1 MEKSESLKIQYSL
14 FLVIMLIGIGT
25 SFYFYTK
32 MIENKRL
39 ITEQNQKLDEQNK
52 QLDEQKTVLEQV
64 QTALQERTHQVER
77 IRDSLTAALQNVNES
92 FVENKTVRN
101 QYQRLIETARNTDYY
116 VALYGYNINP
126 VIYNKG
132 ISYLQSYNF
141 ILDGYSL
148 LEERPQWLA
157 QQSTVFYYN
166 KAHAEKATEIA
177 KYMSN
182 LTNQK
187 ITTAIG
193 AGTGIPK
200 DLKDSYISIHLVNV
214 K

>member
-1 MEKSESLKIQYSL
+1 MEKSESIKIQSSI

-39 ITEQNQKLDEQNK
+39 IVQQNK
-52 QLDEQKTVLEQV
+52 QLDEQKTALEQV
-64 QTALQERTHQVER
+64 QVALQERTHQVER

-92 FVENKTVRN
+92 FVKNKTVRS
-101 QYQRLIETARNTDYY
+101 QYQRLIETAKNTDYY
-116 VALYGYNINP
+116 VALYAYNVDPI
-126 VIYNKG
+126 IYKKG

-166 KAHAEKATEIA
+166 KAHAEKAAEIA
-177 KYMSN
+177 KYMSS

-187 ITTAIG
+187 VATAIG

-200 DLKDSYISIHLVNV
+200 DLKDSYLSIHLINV

>member
-1 MEKSESLKIQYSL
+1 MEKSESIKIQSSIFL
-14 FLVIMLIGIGT
+14 FIILIGVAT

-32 MIENKRL
+32 MVENKRL
-39 ITEQNQKLDEQNK
+39 IVQQNQ
-52 QLDEQKTVLEQV
+52 QLDEQKNVLEQV

-77 IRDSLTAALQNVNES
+77 IRDSLTDALQNVNQS
-92 FVENKTVRN
+92 FVENKAVQN

-116 VALYGYNINP
+116 VALYAYNVDSKIYKEGINF
-126 VIYNKG
+126 
-132 ISYLQSYNF
+132 LQSYNF

-166 KAHAEKATEIA
+166 RARAEKAAEIA

-182 LTNQK
+182 LTNQ
-187 ITTAIG
+187 TVGTAIG

-200 DLKDSYISIHLVNV
+200 DLKDSYLSIHLINV